1 MAAAKAKDEGS
12 FGFRSLLPFSTLITS
27 VSFSSII
34 FIFLCCV
41 LLFSLC
47 MRVISVLFMFVYIC
61 FLYSPVS
68 IFFFLWLLLCISLFF
83 TRLCVYLFSLCLWL
97 CITVFFM
104 PLCLPVFSIFVCVE
118 LFSLCMGVLTG
129 FLNVCVYNC
138 FLNDIVPFFSFY
150 LGANMPVYT

>member
-1 MAAAKAKDEGS
+1 MYEGD
-12 FGFRSLLPFSTLITS
+12 IC
-27 VSFSSII
+27 
-34 FIFLCCV
+34 FIYVCV
-41 LLFSLC
+41 YLFSLLAC
-47 MRVISVLFMFVYIC
+47 EYI
-61 FLYSPVS
+61 
-68 IFFFLWLLLCISLFF
+68 FFLWLLLCISLFF
-83 TRLCVYLFSLCLWL
+83 TRLCVYLFYLCLWL